1 MLWSRFREFMD
12 RDSVVGVLTRYGLDG
27 PEIGTRSGRD
37 SPHPSRQALGP
48 IQSTVSRVMVFMSG
62 VKQPELGVDNSSP
75 SSSELK
81 VRVYLYTTSE
91 FYILGWICNLSVTS
105 SSCLIMQVRCHCW
118 EIWIRP
124 EIPKFDSLTW
134 EEALP
139 SCAVSHHYSPAF
151 KVPPSV
157 LYTKILRFPTFSPED
172 FSHVRCPLSLQEL
185 SCC

>member
-1 MLWSRFREFMD
+1 MD

-91 FYILGWICNLSVTS
+91 FYILG
-105 SSCLIMQVRCHCW
+105 
-118 EIWIRP
+118 
-124 EIPKFDSLTW
+124 
-134 EEALP
+134 
-139 SCAVSHHYSPAF
+139 
-151 KVPPSV
+151 
-157 LYTKILRFPTFSPED
+157 
-172 FSHVRCPLSLQEL
+172 
-185 SCC
+185 